1 MAVNDPYSAY
11 RRQVQITQ
19 NVNNKEQSELKQEVL
34 KPVLSAVPPVT
45 SVAAPLITSSAV
57 SSAPGVISSAA
68 TTAYAGR
75 SQAQYL
81 ETRVLSATPAELTL
95 MLYDGAIRFMSQY
108 IVFVGAKDIQ
118 AAHNA
123 IMRAQ
128 DIVSELLVTLD
139 MKHEIAD
146 GMASIYV
153 YCIERLTAANVK
165 KEVEPVQE
173 VIELI
178 RELRNTWAEAM
189 KICKAE
195 QPVTQPGNLNVVG
208 G

>member
-1 MAVNDPYSAY
+1 MALNDPYSAY
-11 RRQVQITQ
+11 RRQVQITR
-19 NVNNKEQSELKQEVL
+19 NVNGQEQPETKLEIVKST
-34 KPVLSAVPPVT
+34 AV
-45 SVAAPLITSSAV
+45 VATQTGIV
-57 SSAPGVISSAA
+57 SSAA
-68 TTAYAGR
+68 TTAYSGR

-81 ETRVLSATPAELTL
+81 ENRVLSATPAELTL

-123 IMRAQ
+123 IVRAQ
-128 DIVSELLVTLD
+128 DIISELLITLD
-139 MKHEIAD
+139 MKHEVAD
-146 GMASIYV
+146 GMASLYV

-173 VIELI
+173 VIELT
-178 RELRNTWAEAM
+178 RELRTTWAEAM
-189 KICKAE
+189 KISRAE
-195 QPVTQPGNLNVVG
+195 QPAIKPGNINVVG

>member
-1 MAVNDPYSAY
+1 MALNDPYSAY
-11 RRQVQITQ
+11 RRQIQITR
-19 NVNNKEQSELKQEVL
+19 NVNGQEQPETKLEVV
-34 KPVLSAVPPVT
+34 KPPAT
-45 SVAAPLITSSAV
+45 AEAQ
-57 SSAPGVISSAA
+57 PGIVSSAA
-68 TTAYAGR
+68 TTAYSGR

-123 IMRAQ
+123 IVRSQ

-195 QPVTQPGNLNVVG
+195 QPVTQPGSLNVVG

>member
-1 MAVNDPYSAY
+1 MALNDPYSAY
-11 RRQVQITQ
+11 RRQIQITR
-19 NVNNKEQSELKQEVL
+19 NVNGQEQPETKLEVV
-34 KPVLSAVPPVT
+34 KPPAT
-45 SVAAPLITSSAV
+45 AEAQ
-57 SSAPGVISSAA
+57 PGIVSSAA
-68 TTAYAGR
+68 TTAYSGR

-123 IMRAQ
+123 IIRSQ

-178 RELRNTWAEAM
+178 RELRNTRAEAM

-195 QPVTQPGNLNVVG
+195 QPVTQPGSLNVVG

>member
-1 MAVNDPYSAY
+1 MALNDPYSAY
-11 RRQVQITQ
+11 RRQIQITR
-19 NVNNKEQSELKQEVL
+19 NVNGQEPVAEVKL
-34 KPVLSAVPPVT
+34 EVVKP
-45 SVAAPLITSSAV
+45 
-57 SSAPGVISSAA
+57 SAPTTVPVSAGIVSGTA
-68 TTAYAGR
+68 TTAYTGR
-75 SQAQYL
+75 SPAQYL

-123 IMRAQ
+123 IVRAQ

-189 KICKAE
+189 KICRVE
-195 QPVTQPGNLNVVG
+195 QPAIKPGNVNVVG

>member
-1 MAVNDPYSAY
+1 MALNDPYSAY
-11 RRQVQITQ
+11 RRQVQITR
-19 NVNNKEQSELKQEVL
+19 NVNGQEQPETKLEIV
-34 KPVLSAVPPVT
+34 KPPAAVA
-45 SVAAPLITSSAV
+45 SQ
-57 SSAPGVISSAA
+57 PGIISSAA
-68 TTAYAGR
+68 STAYSGR
-75 SQAQYL
+75 TQAQYL
-81 ETRVLSATPAELTL
+81 ENRVLSATPAELTL

-108 IVFVGAKDIQ
+108 IVFVGAKDIP

-153 YCIERLTAANVK
+153 YSIERLTAANVK

-173 VIELI
+173 VMDLI

-195 QPVTQPGNLNVVG
+195 QPATQPGNLNVVG

>member
-1 MAVNDPYSAY
+1 MALNDPYSAY
-11 RRQVQITQ
+11 RRQVQITR
-19 NVNNKEQSELKQEVL
+19 NVNGQEQPETKLEIVKST
-34 KPVLSAVPPVT
+34 AV
-45 SVAAPLITSSAV
+45 VATQTGIV
-57 SSAPGVISSAA
+57 SSAA
-68 TTAYAGR
+68 TTAYSGR

-81 ETRVLSATPAELTL
+81 ENRVLSATPAELTL

-123 IMRAQ
+123 IVRAQ
-128 DIVSELLVTLD
+128 DIISELLITLD
-139 MKHEIAD
+139 MKHEVAD
-146 GMASIYV
+146 GMASLYV

-173 VIELI
+173 VIELT
-178 RELRNTWAEAM
+178 RELRTTWAEAM

-195 QPVTQPGNLNVVG
+195 QPTIKPGNVNVVG

>member
-1 MAVNDPYSAY
+1 MALNDPYSAY
-11 RRQVQITQ
+11 RRQVQITR
-19 NVNNKEQSELKQEVL
+19 NVNGQEQPETKLEVV
-34 KPVLSAVPPVT
+34 KPPVT
-45 SVAAPLITSSAV
+45 VATQ
-57 SSAPGVISSAA
+57 PGIVSSAA

-123 IMRAQ
+123 IVRSQ

-195 QPVTQPGNLNVVG
+195 QPVTQPGSLNVVG

>member
-1 MAVNDPYSAY
+1 MALNDPYSAY
-11 RRQVQITQ
+11 RRQVQITR
-19 NVNNKEQSELKQEVL
+19 NVNGQEQPETKLEVV
-34 KPVLSAVPPVT
+34 KPPAP
-45 SVAAPLITSSAV
+45 AATQ
-57 SSAPGVISSAA
+57 PGIVSSAA

-95 MLYDGAIRFMSQY
+95 MLYEGAIRFMSQY

-153 YCIERLTAANVK
+153 YSIERLTAANVK

-189 KICKAE
+189 KIC
-195 QPVTQPGNLNVVG
+195 
-208 G
+208 

>member
-1 MAVNDPYSAY
+1 MALNDPYSAY
-11 RRQVQITQ
+11 RRQVQITR
-19 NVNNKEQSELKQEVL
+19 NVNGQEQPEPKLEVV
-34 KPVLSAVPPVT
+34 KPSVT
-45 SVAAPLITSSAV
+45 AATQPGIV
-57 SSAPGVISSAA
+57 SSAT

-123 IMRAQ
+123 IVRSQ

-195 QPVTQPGNLNVVG
+195 QPVTQPGSLNVVG

>member
-1 MAVNDPYSAY
+1 M
-11 RRQVQITQ
+11 
-19 NVNNKEQSELKQEVL
+19 
-34 KPVLSAVPPVT
+34 
-45 SVAAPLITSSAV
+45 
-57 SSAPGVISSAA
+57 
-68 TTAYAGR
+68 
-75 SQAQYL
+75 
-81 ETRVLSATPAELTL
+81 LSATPAELTL

-153 YCIERLTAANVK
+153 YSIERLTAANVK

-195 QPVTQPGNLNVVG
+195 QPATQPGNLNVVG